1 MAASRRPSMGDVA
14 ARAGVSYQTVS
25 RVLNE
30 PHIVRPETR
39 TRVLAAIAELGY
51 TRNRAARA
59 LKTSRS
65 SLIGVLTDGSSLF
78 GPAETTA
85 AVESAAREAG
95 YSVLLASMPGGGTA
109 AHSPGDPARSPA
121 GSAHSPGGSARG
133 AGASRQA
140 VGASAQ
146 SVGAELLGSGVD
158 GILVVAA
165 HEDMAPAVEAVA
177 GAVPVV
183 AISARSALQSGTE
196 VVGIDQGQGAREVI
210 AHLQRTGVRS
220 IMHLAGPTNW
230 FDARARRTGFEQ
242 ALQEQGLDGEVVGPG
257 DWTPRSG
264 YELTRE
270 VLRGGRPE
278 ALFAAN
284 DMMAIGVLHALHEAG
299 LRVPEDVAV
308 VGFDNTLGA
317 EFLLPALTTVAQPFS
332 EVGRA
337 ALRHLVELM
346 SDGPEPIAEVPPLLP
361 RLVARRS
368 TRPERTH

>member
-1 MAASRRPSMGDVA
+1 
-14 ARAGVSYQTVS
+14 
-25 RVLNE
+25 
-30 PHIVRPETR
+30 
-39 TRVLAAIAELGY
+39 
-51 TRNRAARA
+51 
-59 LKTSRS
+59 S

-230 FDARARRTGFEQ
+230 FD
-242 ALQEQGLDGEVVGPG
+242 
-257 DWTPRSG
+257 
-264 YELTRE
+264 
-270 VLRGGRPE
+270 
-278 ALFAAN
+278 
-284 DMMAIGVLHALHEAG
+284 
-299 LRVPEDVAV
+299 
-308 VGFDNTLGA
+308 
-317 EFLLPALTTVAQPFS
+317 
-332 EVGRA
+332 
-337 ALRHLVELM
+337 
-346 SDGPEPIAEVPPLLP
+346 
-361 RLVARRS
+361 
-368 TRPERTH
+368 